1 MFTKLCLFLGLS
13 TAVLASSPKV
23 EDIKF
28 KVEDSIVTRYVSLIT
43 SHSHFS
49 KKEIDNK
56 FSEDFFNLLIDNYDS
71 NKRIFLKEDIQDFG
85 RYKYL
90 LDDFLVQGDLT
101 FAKRVH
107 NKYLKRLEER
117 VEYAKERIKEK
128 FDFEKEE
135 QFEYERKEKEWAAD
149 RLELDEYWRKAI
161 KNELLMAQYD
171 KIQQKKKKEESTEKS
186 TEKSTEESN
195 EKEALTPAPK
205 IKSIEEK
212 IIKRYSDLLKYQQE
226 LEREDLLELFLGT
239 MTRCFDPHSVYFGPA
254 TMEEFRISM
263 NLKLI
268 GIGAQLQSVDGYTK
282 VTRILKGG
290 PAERDKRLEP
300 GDYIYSVAQGEDE
313 PVDIVD
319 MNLRKVVNSIRGKK
333 GSEVKLYVMKGGI
346 GGQRVVID
354 IVRDEVQLE
363 DQAVKGEVKE
373 IIRDNK
379 KTKVGVVSIPSFY
392 ADFSGI
398 RDGKK
403 GARSVSEDVKK
414 YIEEF
419 RAEGVEALVVDLRD
433 NGGGSLSEA
442 IKLTGFFIK
451 TGPVV
456 QVKGTDGS
464 IEVQKDSDSGVLY
477 DGPLLVMTN
486 NNSASAS
493 EIFAA
498 AIQDY
503 GRGVVVGSKKT
514 HGKGTVQQV
523 YPLGNYPV
531 FSKLKDYDPGQ
542 IKLTIAKFYRIN
554 GGSTQNKGVVPDI
567 VFPSYSDYSSKG
579 EAEYKHA
586 MAWDKIASVDYK
598 TKVLKSTLDKLN
610 ALSKKR
616 LEKDALYKS
625 LVDDIS
631 VFKTEL
637 DRKKVFLNK
646 DARFAKFKEKEKSGE
661 KRKEL
666 LKKIWGDREKR
677 NEKGVNDDFYLKEAL
692 EIASDYLAYYR

>member
-1 MFTKLCLFLGLS
+1 MFARLSVLFLLS
-13 TAVLASSPKV
+13 FSVIFAAPKSA
-23 EDIKF
+23 DIQF
-28 KVEDSIVTRYVSLIT
+28 KVEDSIVARYVSLIT

-56 FSEDFFNLLIDNYDS
+56 LSGQFFDLLIDNYDS
-71 NKRIFLKEDIQDFG
+71 NKRIFLKEDIQDFA
-85 RYKYL
+85 RYKFL

-107 NKYLKRLEER
+107 TQYLKRLEER
-117 VEYAKERIKEK
+117 VEFVKERINEP
-128 FDFEKEE
+128 FDFDKKED
-135 QFEYERKEKEWAAD
+135 FEYERKEKDWAKD

-171 KIQQKKKKEESTEKS
+171 KVKQEKKNKEKSEDAKAEETAEKKEGKS
-186 TEKSTEESN
+186 
-195 EKEALTPAPK
+195 APAPK
-205 IKSIEEK
+205 LKTPEEK
-212 IIKRYSDLLKYQQE
+212 ILKRYSDLLKYQKE
-226 LEREDLLELFLGT
+226 LEREELLELFLGT

-300 GDYIYSVAQGEDE
+300 GDYIYSVGQADE
-313 PVDIVD
+313 EPIDIVD
-319 MNLRKVVNSIRGKK
+319 MNLKKVVNNIRGKK
-333 GSEVKLYVMKGGI
+333 GTVVKLFVMKGGL

-354 IVRDEVQLE
+354 LVRDEVQLE
-363 DQAVKGEVKE
+363 DQAVKGEIKE
-373 IIRDNK
+373 VERNGEK
-379 KTKVGVVSIPSFY
+379 VKVGVVAVPSFY
-392 ADFSGI
+392 ADFNGI
-398 RDGKK
+398 RNGDK

-414 YIEEF
+414 YVEKFKEE
-419 RAEGVEALVVDLRD
+419 GIKALVVDLRD

-442 IKLTGFFIK
+442 IRLTGFFIEK
-451 TGPVV
+451 GPVV
-456 QVKGTDGS
+456 QVKDTEGS
-464 IEVQKDSDSGVLY
+464 VEVQKDRDSSVLY
-477 DGPLLVMTN
+477 DGPLVVMTN
-486 NNSASAS
+486 SNSASAS

-503 GRGVVVGSKKT
+503 GRGIVVGTKKT

-523 YPLGNYPV
+523 YPLASYPV

-567 VFPSYSDYSSKG
+567 VFPSYSEFSHKG
-579 EAEYKHA
+579 ESEYKHA
-586 MAWDKIASVDYK
+586 MEWDKIASVDYK
-598 TKVLKSTLDKLN
+598 TKTLKTVLDKLLP
-610 ALSKKR
+610 LSKER
-616 LEKDALYKS
+616 LAKNELYKK
-625 LVDDIS
+625 LIDDIS
-631 VFKTEL
+631 LFKEEL
-637 DRKKVFLNK
+637 ERKKVALNK
-646 DARFAKFKEKEKSGE
+646 EERFTAFKEKELSGE

-666 LKKIWGDREKR
+666 LKEIWGDRAKQK
-677 NEKGVNDDFYLKEAL
+677 EKGINDDFFLKEAL
-692 EIASDYLAYYR
+692 EIASDYLVYYK